1 MKVNT
6 ELITLERV
14 RRGWSKGDL
23 AKRIDK
29 SVSTVWRLESGRYAP
44 PKVLK
49 EVADL
54 LNIPMD
60 ELIQA
65 N

>member
-6 ELITLERV
+6 KLITLERV
-14 RRGWSKGDL
+14 RRGWTKGDL
-23 AKRIDK
+23 GRRIDR
-29 SVSTVWRLESGRYAP
+29 SVSTVWRIESGRYAP

-54 LNIPMD
+54 LDIPM
-60 ELIQA
+60 EKLIQE
-65 N
+65 